1 MTLSRSATLLRGSS
15 VVALAIAV
23 ALTGSTLAQSPR
35 LAPDA
40 RGFQSTLTLQQ
51 AQRQR
56 PAPRVAAAPVV
67 TPARVHSRVQV
78 TVQAPVET
86 ARAEVTPAPADA
98 SSIAIRGPDGDV
110 RRYPLE
116 GGQASIV
123 VRQYTITP
131 GEAVTVR
138 INPGR

>member
-1 MTLSRSATLLRGSS
+1 M
-15 VVALAIAV
+15 VALAVAA
-23 ALTGSTLAQSPR
+23 ALTGPTLAQSPR

-40 RGFQSTLTLQQ
+40 RGYQSTLALQQ
-51 AQRQR
+51 AQRQQ
-56 PAPRVAAAPVV
+56 PAPRVAVAPVAAPVR
-67 TPARVHSRVQV
+67 ALSRVQV

-86 ARAEVTPAPADA
+86 ARAEVTPAPADV